1 MSAHCSDHPMT
12 SRGIFITGTDTGV
25 GKTIVATAL
34 VRGLVARG
42 ERVAVMKPVASGS
55 NRTAD
60 GLRNDDALALIA
72 ASNVEAPYD
81 RVNPYCFE
89 PAISPHIA
97 AEEACIAVDTAH
109 IRRNFDALATAAD
122 LVIVEGAGG
131 WLAPVGPHIS
141 IKDIATA
148 LDLPVVLVIG
158 VRLGCINHA
167 RLTKLAI
174 ESHGARLAG
183 WIANTIDPAMP
194 RRKENLETLT
204 RELGEPPLAVVP
216 SLLPGAA
223 PLELPD
229 AAARLFHPNR
239 SRNA

>member
-1 MSAHCSDHPMT
+1 MT
-12 SRGIFITGTDTGV
+12 SHGIFVTGTDTGV

-34 VRGLVARG
+34 VRGLVAQG
-42 ERVAVMKPVASGS
+42 KRVAVMKPVASGS
-55 NRTAD
+55 DRTVE
-60 GLRNDDALALIA
+60 GLRNDDALTLMA

-81 RVNPYCFE
+81 WVNPYCFE

-97 AEEACIAVDTAH
+97 AEEACITVDTAH
-109 IRRNFDALATAAD
+109 IRRNFDALAGAAD
-122 LVIVEGAGG
+122 LVVVEGAGG
-131 WLAPVGPHIS
+131 WLAPISLTAS

-148 LDLPVVLVIG
+148 LDLPVVLVVG

-183 WIANTIDPAMP
+183 WIANTIDPVMP

-216 SLLPGAA
+216 PLPPGSA
-223 PLELPD
+223 PLELRD
-229 AAARLFHPNR
+229 AAARLFDPNR
-239 SRNA
+239 TRNA